1 MTAAPHG
8 RGHGGWGIPAA
19 PASPAA
25 PGSSPAPM
33 AAPAS
38 PLPAS
43 PSAPPAFGRSGVTAP
58 VTHEPPGG
66 HGDGPRRI
74 EGRIQPRGHV
84 PGRPPAPIPVS
95 GFNPYQAP
103 SAPEPR
109 EVVRRRASAARKWAI
124 ATAVLFGLGAL
135 ATWVSYQS
143 LAGSP
148 LLSILFGFLSP
159 VLYFAAVVSSSVLGA
174 YAIATLRSLAE
185 RARRWEPPL
194 ARSHKTIT
202 AMHLWPGRNVSGP
215 VIILAETGVR
225 GPGTWAWFASCVLW
239 PLALASVFWSNNA
252 VGVFQTGVLAAIAAI
267 ASALA
272 AASLVRAL
280 SPPDPR
286 RLVPGDGASLDDDD
300 LDPEEPDSEE
310 GADARAAARAAAEPF
325 WSRGLITPTRQPKP
339 RDIVPPIDDAITSL
353 YRDLH
358 EEKS

>member
-8 RGHGGWGIPAA
+8 QGRGGWGIPAA
-19 PASPAA
+19 PAAPTAPQAPAA
-25 PGSSPAPM
+25 PTSSPAPM
-33 AAPAS
+33 ASPAAPAS
-38 PLPAS
+38 SVPTS

-84 PGRPPAPIPVS
+84 PGRPPAPIPMS

-103 SAPEPR
+103 PAPEPR

-159 VLYFAAVVSSSVLGA
+159 VLYFAAVVSSGVLGA
-174 YAIATLRSLAE
+174 YAVATLRSLAE

-215 VIILAETGVR
+215 VVILAETGVR
-225 GPGTWAWFASCVLW
+225 GPGMWAWFASCVLW

-252 VGVFQTGVLAAIAAI
+252 VGVFQTGVLAAIAAVT
-267 ASALA
+267 SAVT
-272 AASLVRAL
+272 AASLTRAM

-286 RLVPGDGASLDDDD
+286 RMVPGAEGDGDGGAGTGSD
-300 LDPEEPDSEE
+300 PDS
-310 GADARAAARAAAEPF
+310 DVDSEPF
-325 WSRGLITPTRQPKP
+325 WSRGLVTPHRDRSPKTV
-339 RDIVPPIDDAITSL
+339 IPPIDDAITSL
-353 YRDLH
+353 Y
-358 EEKS
+358 EENP